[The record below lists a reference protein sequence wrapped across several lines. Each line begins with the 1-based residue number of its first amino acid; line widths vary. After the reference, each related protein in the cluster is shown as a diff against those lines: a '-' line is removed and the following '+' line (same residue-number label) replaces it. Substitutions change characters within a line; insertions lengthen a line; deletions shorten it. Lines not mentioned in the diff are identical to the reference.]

1 MKVLYLFPI
10 IATTLFWFLNYYV
23 FRSITARFNSY
34 KFGKKIKFF
43 TAIFC
48 LAFWILEMIYF
59 ISIGTR
65 AMLPSEFFYKICVY
79 AMAVSFGVFLVCMIY
94 DIFEITL
101 KTTKFNEN
109 RRKFLKITLDISF
122 VIIAF
127 TYLFKGFLNA
137 FRIPKINEVEVKIKN
152 LQDDLNLAVVSDI
165 HLGEFLKRDFLQV
178 IVDQINSIQHDAVAI
193 VGDMFD
199 IKAEEIGD
207 MLEPLKQISKPIFFV
222 TGNHEYYRGAENLIK
237 VLQNNGVK
245 VLQNECIELGG
256 INLIGVHDRSGE
268 KFNFLAPNFKNALS
282 SANPQKPKVLLAH
295 QPKFIN
301 ENVKDEVDLCVCGH
315 THAGQIFPFS
325 LLVMID
331 QKYLHGLYD
340 DGVKQIY
347 VSSGAGFWGPPMR
360 FLAPNEIALLKLR
373 KA

>member
-10 IATTLFWFLNYYV
+10 IATTLFGFLNYYIY
-23 FRSITARFNSY
+23 RSLTQRFSGY
-34 KFGKKIKFF
+34 KFAKSFRKF

-48 LAFWILEMIYF
+48 LFFWILEAIYF
-59 ISIGTR
+59 VAIGMR
-65 AMLPSEFFYKICVY
+65 LLLPSEILYKICVY
-79 AMAVSFGVFLVCMIY
+79 AMAATFAIFLVCLLY

-101 KTTKFNEN
+101 KTTKFSEN
-109 RRKFLKITLDISF
+109 RRKFLKIAIDISF

-127 TYLFKGFLNA
+127 TYLFKGFFNA

-152 LQDDLNLAVVSDI
+152 LTGELNLAVVSDI

-178 IVDQINSIQHDAVAI
+178 IVDQINSVPHDAVAI

-245 VLQNECIELGG
+245 VLQNESIELGG

-268 KFNFLAPNFKNALS
+268 RFNFLAPNLGKALS
-282 SANPQKPKVLLAH
+282 KANPNKPKILMAH

-301 ENVKDEVDLCVCGH
+301 ENVKDEVDLCICGH

-325 LLVMID
+325 LLVMMD
-331 QKYLHGLYD
+331 QKYLHGLYS

-360 FLAPNEIALLKLR
+360 FLAPNEIAILKLK